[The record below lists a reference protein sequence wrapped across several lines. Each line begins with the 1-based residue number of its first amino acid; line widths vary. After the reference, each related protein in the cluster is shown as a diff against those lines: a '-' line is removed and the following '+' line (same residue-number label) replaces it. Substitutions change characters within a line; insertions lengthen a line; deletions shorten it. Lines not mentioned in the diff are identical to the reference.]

1 MATKD
6 YVYLALIAFAA
17 VVFYL
22 HGYFAGRA
30 AKRNRT
36 RHQAAKASA
45 PMHLPEP
52 VVFTISVDDLN
63 DSRHQPANRLR
74 EHEVRSTVQCV
85 FGHN

>member
-6 YVYLALIAFAA
+6 YVYLALIALAA

-30 AKRNRT
+30 VKHRRTPGSAKG
-36 RHQAAKASA
+36 HS

-74 EHEVRSTVQCV
+74 EHEARPTVQCV